1 MSRAVAARGPT
12 HVYVY
17 YRVRRDS
24 AAARAVIAALFADV
38 ERRTGVAGRLLA
50 RCDDR
55 RTWLEVYEP
64 VARWSSFGRVLA
76 AAVRAHDSAA
86 LTVDGRRHVERFAA
100 PAARRAPT

>member
-1 MSRAVAARGPT
+1 MSRDVAA

-24 AAARAVIAALFADV
+24 AAARATIAALFADV
-38 ERRTGVAGRLLA
+38 ERRTGVVGRLLA

-64 VARWSSFGRVLA
+64 VTRWRSFGNALQRAVQAHDA
-76 AAVRAHDSAA
+76 AALAE
-86 LTVDGRRHVERFAA
+86 DGRRHVERFAA
-100 PAARRAPT
+100 PVAPRRRS